1 MSSTNK
7 PVLRIDWATNDA
19 AKFAC
24 LNWHYAK
31 AVPVGKLVKVGAWEK
46 GKFIGCVLFGRGAN
60 KNMPKPY
67 GLGQDECVEL
77 VRVALTKHD
86 APVSKIMMLAIKFLN
101 KSNPGIRLVVS
112 YADLDSNH
120 HGGIYQATNW
130 IYEGL
135 FGKDSVSAFIING
148 KKTHRKSIDSL
159 GVKQSI
165 AEVRRCLDPNAKEF
179 ITKGKHK
186 YLMPLDREMSIKI
199 APLAKPYPKRV
210 KQAMTGVQPEQR
222 RSDTDPPAPFTSN
235 VIPSKQI
242 VNTLIQ
248 MEKAA

>member
-1 MSSTNK
+1 MPVK
-7 PVLRIDWATNDA
+7 PELKIDWATNDA

-31 AVPVGKLVKVGAWEK
+31 AVPVGKLVKVGVWENK
-46 GKFIGCVLFGRGAN
+46 KFIGCVLFGRGAN

-86 APVSKIMMLAIKFLN
+86 TPVSKIMMLSIKFLK

-112 YADLDSNH
+112 YADLDLNH

-159 GVKQSI
+159 GVKQRI

-179 ITKGKHK
+179 RTKGKHK
-186 YLMPLDREMSIKI
+186 YLMPLDKDMSAKI

-210 KQAMTGVQPEQR
+210 KQAMTGDQPEQR
-222 RSDTDPPAPFTSN
+222 RRDTDPPAPIYAENQPFAEVTHDKQETSH
-235 VIPSKQI
+235 
-242 VNTLIQ
+242 
-248 MEKAA
+248 

>member
-1 MSSTNK
+1 MGK
-7 PVLRIDWATNDA
+7 ADLRIDWATSDA
-19 AKFAC
+19 ARFAC
-24 LNWHYAK
+24 INWHYAK
-31 AVPVGKLVKVGAWEK
+31 AVPVGKLVKVGAWED

-77 VRVALTKHD
+77 VRVALTAHLT
-86 APVSKIMMLAIKFLN
+86 PVSKIMMFAVKFL
-101 KSNPGIRLVVS
+101 KRSNPGIRLVVS

-165 AEVRRCLDPNAKEF
+165 AEVRRCLDANAKEF
-179 ITKGKHK
+179 RTKGKHK
-186 YLMPLDREMSIKI
+186 YLMPLDAEMRERIL
-199 APLAKPYPKRV
+199 PLSKPYPKRV
-210 KQAMTGVQPEQR
+210 KQAMTDIPSEQR
-222 RSDTDPPAPFTSN
+222 QGGTDPHAP
-235 VIPSKQI
+235 QG
-242 VNTLIQ
+242 LG
-248 MEKAA
+248 A